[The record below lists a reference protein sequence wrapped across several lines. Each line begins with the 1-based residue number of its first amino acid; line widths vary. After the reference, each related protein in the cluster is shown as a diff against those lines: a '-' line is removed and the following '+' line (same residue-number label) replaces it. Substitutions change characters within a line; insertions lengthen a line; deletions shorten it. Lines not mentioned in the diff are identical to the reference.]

1 MRWPLMADLADA
13 ITTGITHREPVSED
27 SPLAD
32 ILAEL
37 IAAAGSGKGAA
48 AALGVSPTTFY
59 RWNNYATDAER
70 GIRQAP
76 KASRRAMVAAARR
89 LALSPSHERRIKSGE
104 LRLTIKGRAHASGE
118 KARPRTAEVGRYI
131 PLRKMGNVVNAWLSG
146 DDARMERLLYKHI
159 DTHYAPDMEFDTIDW
174 AEFGS

>member
-1 MRWPLMADLADA
+1 MADLADA
-13 ITTGITHREPVSED
+13 ITTGITGREPVSED
-27 SPLAD
+27 SPLAE

-59 RWNNYATDAER
+59 RWNNFATGADR

-89 LALSPSHERRIKSGE
+89 LSLSPSRERRIKSGE
-104 LRLTIKGRAHASGE
+104 LRLTISGRAHVSGE
-118 KARPRTAEVGRYI
+118 KSRPRRAEVGNYI
-131 PLRKMGNVVNAWLSG
+131 PQRKMNNVVNAWLSG
-146 DDARMERLLYKHI
+146 DDARAERLLYRHI
-159 DTHYAPDMEFDTIDW
+159 DAHYAPDMEFDIIDW